1 MDHVVKFTMSRR
13 KNKSYL
19 VRFTEEEFASFEKLA
34 EEYNVTKQRL
44 ITSLITLNIPP
55 PPLNEDFYSVLK
67 ELRYIGNN
75 LNQIARVA
83 NTTKDIN
90 YAEYK
95 QYADMVVSE
104 ILNIKQ
110 TIARP
115 VQFEKVV
122 MQDGDNKD
130 MGY

>member
-1 MDHVVKFTMSRR
+1 MDQVIKFTMNRR

-55 PPLNEDFYSVLK
+55 PPLNEDFYSALK

-110 TIARP
+110 IIARP
-115 VQFEKVV
+115 IKLEQMVI
-122 MQDGDNKD
+122 QDGDNKD

>member
-1 MDHVVKFTMSRR
+1 MSRR

-55 PPLNEDFYSVLK
+55 PPLNEDFYSALK

-83 NTTKDIN
+83 NTIKDIN

-110 TIARP
+110 IIARP
-115 VQFEKVV
+115 IKLEQVV
-122 MQDGDNKD
+122 IQDGDNKD

>member
-1 MDHVVKFTMSRR
+1 MDQVIKFTMSRR

-55 PPLNEDFYSVLK
+55 PPLNEDFYSALK

-83 NTTKDIN
+83 NTIKDIN

-110 TIARP
+110 IIARP
-115 VQFEKVV
+115 IKLEQVV
-122 MQDGDNKD
+122 IQDGDNKD